1 MVIETGLVASGLE
14 GSWVR
19 TVQGLVFL
27 SAIIF
32 YLFVEEPHRWRSLA
46 GRFIAPAVSPPKKGG
61 GEHPA

>member
-27 SAIIF
+27 AAIIF
-32 YLFVEEPHRWRSLA
+32 YLFMEKPHRWRSLA
-46 GRFIAPAVSPPKKGG
+46 GRFFAPSLSRRRKGG
-61 GEHPA
+61 GEHAA